1 MWIVLQI
8 AGSKSFTQGRN
19 AFLAPQPVCA
29 GGALLCST
37 ALSFIIIFKFS
48 PPTAAQSPWLQN
60 KQKINIS
67 PNLSNRLFKFVL
79 LLLRSIII
87 YSSFTREFPTGVSAF
102 LQGTLGM
109 I

>member
-37 ALSFIIIFKFS
+37 ALIFIIICIIVS
-48 PPTAAQSPWLQN
+48 VGG
-60 KQKINIS
+60 
-67 PNLSNRLFKFVL
+67 VL
-79 LLLRSIII
+79 LGSYVALYDNMIR
-87 YSSFTREFPTGVSAF
+87 
-102 LQGTLGM
+102 GTHRGQACDGDVMAAEARDGQVQARCRCVLA
-109 I
+109 

>member
-37 ALSFIIIFKFS
+37 ALIFIIIILYYCFCGWC
-48 PPTAAQSPWLQN
+48 AA
-60 KQKINIS
+60 
-67 PNLSNRLFKFVL
+67 
-79 LLLRSIII
+79 
-87 YSSFTREFPTGVSAF
+87 GVVCC
-102 LQGTLGM
+102 LV
-109 I
+109 